1 MTDSQTD
8 HDSCNS
14 SPVLFTGSSS
24 LVGAALTRLDLFNAA
39 ISTQEVP
46 DLTKNEESK
55 TSNSQLISIQYS
67 QKLPQETVI
76 EKSQDGVNHEKE

>member
-1 MTDSQTD
+1 M
-8 HDSCNS
+8 
-14 SPVLFTGSSS
+14 LFTGSSS

-39 ISTQEVP
+39 ISPQEVP
-46 DLTKNEESK
+46 DLMMHGECK
-55 TSNSQLISIQYS
+55 TRKSQLGSIPYS